1 MSNVSNP
8 WLDIPLADYEGHM
21 ALPHVAQASLL
32 ADLFG
37 ALLRELQPES
47 VAVLGCA
54 GGNGLD
60 RIDPAATSR
69 VVGVDINP
77 QYVEA
82 MRNRHQ
88 GRFAQ
93 LEAICADVER
103 RRYIY
108 EPVAL
113 AWAAL
118 LFEYVDPFAAIN
130 RIAPL
135 LGPEGVLATVVQEP
149 SDAVSFVTPSP
160 YASLEALSSAHRHVA
175 PARLASLAAG
185 QGLYEMRRQRVSSAG
200 GKAFVLQVFRRD
212 EELVVDDDSQERA
225 F

>member
-1 MSNVSNP
+1 MTPVTNVHNP

-21 ALPHVAQASLL
+21 VLPHVAQASLL

-77 QYVEA
+77 HYVEA
-82 MRNRHQ
+82 MRDRHQ
-88 GRFAQ
+88 GRFAR

-103 RRYIY
+103 RRCLY

-118 LFEYVDPFAAIN
+118 LFEYVDPFATIN

-135 LGPEGVLATVVQEP
+135 VGPEGVLATVVQEP
-149 SDAVSFVTPSP
+149 SDTVSFVTPSP
-160 YASLEALSSAHRHVA
+160 YASLAALSSAHRHVA
-175 PARLASLAAG
+175 PARLAALAAG

-200 GKAFVLQVFRRD
+200 GKGFVLQVFRRD
-212 EELVVDDDSQERA
+212 EEVVADDD
-225 F
+225 

>member
-1 MSNVSNP
+1 MTNP
-8 WLDIPLADYEGHM
+8 WLHIPLADYEGHM

-37 ALLRELQPES
+37 ALLREHQPES

-54 GGNGLD
+54 GGNGLE
-60 RIDPAATSR
+60 RIDPAATGR

-77 QYVEA
+77 AYVEA
-82 MRNRHQ
+82 TRERHQ
-88 GRFAQ
+88 GRFAR
-93 LEAICADVER
+93 LEAICCDLER
-103 RRYIY
+103 RRNHY

-118 LFEYVDPFAAIN
+118 LFEYVDPFAAMN

-135 LGPEGVLATVVQEP
+135 VAPAGVLATVVQEP
-149 SDAVSFVTPSP
+149 DGTIPAVTPSA
-160 YASLEALSSAHRHVA
+160 YASLEALSPVLRHVA

-185 QGLYEMRRQRVSSAG
+185 HGLYEMRRQRVTAAG
-200 GKAFVLQVFRRD
+200 GKCFVLQVFRRD
-212 EELVVDDDSQERA
+212 DEMVIDEA
-225 F
+225 